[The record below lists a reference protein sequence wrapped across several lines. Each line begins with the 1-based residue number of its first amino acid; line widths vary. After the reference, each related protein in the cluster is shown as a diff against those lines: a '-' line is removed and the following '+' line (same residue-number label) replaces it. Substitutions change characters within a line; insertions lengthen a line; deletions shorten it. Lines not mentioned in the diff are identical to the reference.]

1 MLVGLRNLDP
11 GRAGTGSLGAVDP
24 LGKMPSAP
32 SRQPCFKH
40 RRTILSNVFVEQD
53 AHAAIAQ
60 QSRQRRL
67 AVEDE
72 EIAQIL
78 AIMRDQVEGIRD
90 RGTRGSSANGPPQRG
105 RRRRR
110 PRRSSFSCGKRW
122 KYNACEVAEPM
133 LVAASVV
140 ADAGVDA
147 AWRNYFTNA
156 QNVVA
161 VLRPLAS
168 IATDCHHRSSAARRH
183 GRRTLIPAEY
193 LIHPAIYV
201 RARRSAL
208 GCRPQPPSESTRS
221 APCP

>member
-1 MLVGLRNLDP
+1 MDRIDRCRRPSWKAAL
-11 GRAGTGSLGAVDP
+11 GTKPTGVL
-24 LGKMPSAP
+24 
-32 SRQPCFKH
+32 KH
-40 RRTILSNVFVEQD
+40 CRTILGNVFVEQD

-140 ADAGVDA
+140 ADAAVDGM
-147 AWRNYFTNA
+147 
-156 QNVVA
+156 V
-161 VLRPLAS
+161 
-168 IATDCHHRSSAARRH
+168 
-183 GRRTLIPAEY
+183 
-193 LIHPAIYV
+193 
-201 RARRSAL
+201 
-208 GCRPQPPSESTRS
+208 PQ
-221 APCP
+221 

>member
-1 MLVGLRNLDP
+1 VPSTLLER
-11 GRAGTGSLGAVDP
+11 
-24 LGKMPSAP
+24 MPSAP
-32 SRQPCFKH
+32 SRQACSNTVGPSSVTCS
-40 RRTILSNVFVEQD
+40 LSRKPTRLSRSSR
-53 AHAAIAQ
+53 ASAALR
-60 QSRQRRL
+60 SRNRRL
-67 AVEDE
+67 R
-72 EIAQIL
+72 QIL
-78 AIMRDQVEGIRD
+78 AIMLDQAEGIKD